1 MAKFLTTTGTSSAI
15 EKIIL
20 KAADQLVIVT
30 PYLKL
35 NKHIEQR
42 LSDASK
48 RGVNMKIIYG
58 KKELAHDQIAFLKQL
73 EYLDLLYCENLHA
86 KCYYNETTM
95 VMTSMNLYE
104 YSEKNNRE
112 IGAQFDVKEDY
123 HLFRDARE
131 EIESII
137 SASKIIKNK
146 ALKAELI
153 DPWVQLDNFHLPL
166 LKRMLSHE
174 YPNISF
180 NLTSD
185 FIIAQISDNIR
196 LEIDHRTYFKFS
208 TQEASSSFKKKLDDG
223 LVYKER
229 SFCSLKNVGFY
240 MPKDYKP
247 QVNEEWQKK
256 IADYFMNYIRLA
268 IAEI

>member
-15 EKIIL
+15 EEIIR

-42 LSDASK
+42 LKDASK
-48 RGVNMKIIYG
+48 REVNMKIIYG
-58 KKELAHDQIAFLKQL
+58 KKELAFDQIAFLEQL

-86 KCYYNETTM
+86 KCYYNEQTM

-104 YSEKNNRE
+104 FSEKNNRE

-123 HLFRDARE
+123 HLFKDARE

-137 SASKIIKNK
+137 SASKIVQSN
-146 ALKAELI
+146 ASKAELLK
-153 DPWVQLDNFHLPL
+153 PWLNPDNFHLPL
-166 LKRMLSHE
+166 LKKMLSHE
-174 YPNISF
+174 YPDINF

-185 FIIAQISDNIR
+185 FIIAQITDKVR
-196 LEIDHRTYFKFS
+196 LEIDHRAFFKFS
-208 TQEASSSFKKKLDDG
+208 TREASSSFKKDLDDG

-247 QVNEEWQKK
+247 QVNEEWQKT
-256 IADYFMNYIRLA
+256 IAEYFMNYIRLA
-268 IAEI
+268 IAKI